1 MPHMAEDKVTVD
13 APEPNDTSSKPST
26 PHSKSGWDG
35 KLRVNKQ
42 AILANPEALSDPE
55 YSDDDAPPDIDV
67 QHSRITSIPAL
78 RLERFPNLRRL
89 GLRQNSIQNI
99 ELPESIAPQLEE
111 LELYDNL
118 VKHIDGLEE
127 CKDLQSLDLSYN
139 KLKHIKNLSNL
150 KKLDHLYFVQNRL
163 SKIENLEELV
173 NLTYLELGANRIR
186 EIAGLET
193 LTKLEHLWLGQNK
206 ITELKGLSTLS
217 NLRTLSIQ
225 ANRITSLSGI
235 ETLPQLTELYV
246 SDNQIPSLEPLRQNT
261 KLEILDF
268 QPNPISSL
276 AGLEDMPELE
286 NVWASNC
293 QVSDFR
299 EIERVLRDK
308 EKLEE
313 VYFEGNPVQRSG
325 PVLYRNKVRL
335 ALPQVTKIDAGKSEF
350 DMITLGDGDTDSSA
364 VYVKAT

>member
-1 MPHMAEDKVTVD
+1 MAEDKITVD
-13 APEPNDTSSKPST
+13 APEPSDAPSKPST

-42 AILANPEALSDPE
+42 ATLANPEALSDPE
-55 YSDDDAPPDIDV
+55 YSDDDAPPICWMTKIRVQRQVISSGPHLQMITTDHFQDIDV

-118 VKHIDGLEE
+118 VKHIAGLEE
-127 CKDLQSLDLSYN
+127 CKELQSLDLSYN

-193 LTKLEHLWLGQNK
+193 LTKLEHL
-206 ITELKGLSTLS
+206 
-217 NLRTLSIQ
+217 
-225 ANRITSLSGI
+225 
-235 ETLPQLTELYV
+235 
-246 SDNQIPSLEPLRQNT
+246 
-261 KLEILDF
+261 
-268 QPNPISSL
+268 
-276 AGLEDMPELE
+276 
-286 NVWASNC
+286 
-293 QVSDFR
+293 
-299 EIERVLRDK
+299 
-308 EKLEE
+308 
-313 VYFEGNPVQRSG
+313 
-325 PVLYRNKVRL
+325 
-335 ALPQVTKIDAGKSEF
+335 
-350 DMITLGDGDTDSSA
+350 
-364 VYVKAT
+364 